1 MPFYIYIHYISLL
14 LWSAGHGKNAERIC
28 LRNKRLIKSLSI
40 ERIQGLFG
48 AGKAG
53 GACVAADPG

>member
-1 MPFYIYIHYISLL
+1 MPFYIYLQYICSLML
-14 LWSAGHGKNAERIC
+14 SACHGKNAERIC
-28 LRNKRLIKSLSI
+28 SSKKMLLKSLCF

-53 GACVAADPG
+53 GACVADDPG